1 MITIE
6 NLNLNKFVK
15 TDEFIFIL
23 GDIRSNL
30 IIANNIITG
39 KNLPFFKKIKFLY
52 NIWKILKE
60 DCAVHIQEGLNK
72 RYSLK
77 KKKLTHEGQHELMT
91 GYRNGRV

>member
-6 NLNLNKFVK
+6 NLNLNKFLK

-23 GDIRSNL
+23 GDIKTNC
-30 IIANNIITG
+30 IIRNNVITG
-39 KNLPFFKKIKFLY
+39 KCIPLFKKIKFLY
-52 NIWKILKE
+52 TIWKMLKE

>member
-72 RYSLK
+72 RYSLRK
-77 KKKLTHEGQHELMT
+77 KKIVYKEKELLKVEIEEG
-91 GYRNGRV
+91 Y